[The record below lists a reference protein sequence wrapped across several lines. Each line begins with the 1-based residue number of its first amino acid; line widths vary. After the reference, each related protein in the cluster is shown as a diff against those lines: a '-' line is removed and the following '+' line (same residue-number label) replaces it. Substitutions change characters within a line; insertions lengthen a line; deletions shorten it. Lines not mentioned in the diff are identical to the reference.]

1 MKIKKKNL
9 LGIIN
14 KNVLL
19 DIHYAYSSDKINV
32 FSRGLF
38 PAWYRNN
45 KYYSIILYFVLL
57 IRKFFSFSNLQF
69 PNKKVPVLFLAY
81 TNNQREAISLI
92 KNKRNDSEIFGDD
105 KFGDFTFPV
114 YKSYILSLTYYKEI
128 SNLYKDS
135 TNYLRLSMSFAFHE
149 YWLTYG
155 HFIML
160 VNFFKNADVKV
171 AVVANDQYLRT
182 RLIAYVCDFICI
194 KSVYIQHAS
203 VSLDFPRLIFN
214 FALLEGRDSLDK
226 YLKIG
231 KIDSVVF
238 LLGSSK
244 EPILDEICT
253 KERVY
258 NIGICFGLIDDVLK
272 VETLILEV
280 LKLYDCGNIFLRPHP
295 RESREDFI
303 HEMLSK
309 YNIGFSDSKI
319 EQTSKFFKK
328 VECIIA
334 SESNI
339 HLEAV
344 LQNIHSIYYQLTENE
359 RQKYD
364 VYGFISAKLIIDY
377 TDVHLLKEILF
388 KLKKKKPNVR
398 SNARYYNDTI
408 GTEFEGQSDILYN
421 EVISYIKTENTN
433 FIDKTFNVENINGVK
448 VYSLR

>member
-1 MKIKKKNL
+1 MKIKKNNL
-9 LGIIN
+9 LGIID
-14 KNVLL
+14 KTVLL

-57 IRKFFSFSNLQF
+57 IRKFFSFRNLQF
-69 PNKKVPVLFLAY
+69 PSRKAPVLFLAY
-81 TNNQREAISLI
+81 TDNQRDAISLI

-114 YKSYILSLTYYKEI
+114 YKSYILSLPYFNEI
-128 SNLYKDS
+128 FKIYKDS

-160 VNFFKNADVKV
+160 VNFFKNADVE
-171 AVVANDQYLRT
+171 VVVLANDQYLRT
-182 RLIAYVCDFICI
+182 RLIPYVCDFIGI

-214 FALLEGRDSLDK
+214 YALLEGRDSLDK
-226 YLKIG
+226 YFKIG
-231 KIDSVVF
+231 KIDSEVF

-244 EPILDEICT
+244 EPKSGEICT
-253 KERVY
+253 KDRVY

-272 VETLILEV
+272 VDKLIQEV
-280 LKLYDCGNIFLRPHP
+280 LKSYDCSNIFLRPHP

-309 YNIGFSDSKI
+309 YNIRFSDSKN
-319 EQTSKFFKK
+319 EKTSKFFKK

-344 LQNIHSIYYQLTENE
+344 LQNIYSIYYQLTENDM
-359 RQKYD
+359 QKYD
-364 VYGFISAKLIIDY
+364 VYGFLSAKLISNF
-377 TDVHLLKEILF
+377 TDINLLREVLLK
-388 KLKKKKPNVR
+388 LKNNKPNVR
-398 SNARYYNDTI
+398 HLAQYYNETI
-408 GTEFEGQSDILYN
+408 GTKFEGQSDVLYD
-421 EVISYIKTENTN
+421 EVISYIKSGYCDY
-433 FIDKTFNVENINGVK
+433 IDKTFNVENVNGVK

>member
-1 MKIKKKNL
+1 MKIKKNNL
-9 LGIIN
+9 IRIIN

-19 DIHYAYSSDKINV
+19 DIHYAYSSEKINI

-38 PAWYRNN
+38 PIWYRNN

-57 IRKFFSFSNLQF
+57 VRKFFSFRNFQF
-69 PNKKVPVLFLAY
+69 TTKKVPVLFLAY

-92 KNKRNDSEIFGDD
+92 KKKRNDSEIFGDYG
-105 KFGDFTFPV
+105 FGDFSFPI
-114 YKSYILSLTYYKEI
+114 YKSYILSLPYYKEI
-128 SNLYKDS
+128 SNLYKYS
-135 TNYLRLSMSFAFHE
+135 ANYLRLSFSFAFHE

-160 VNFFKNADVKV
+160 VNFFKNADVEV
-171 AVVANDQYLRT
+171 VVVANDQYLRT
-182 RLIAYVCDFICI
+182 RLIPYVCDFIGI

-214 FALLEGRDSLDK
+214 YALLEGRDSLDK

-231 KIDSVVF
+231 KIDSEVF

-244 EPILDEICT
+244 EPKSDEICT

-272 VETLILEV
+272 VEKLIQEV
-280 LKLYDCGNIFLRPHP
+280 LKSYDCGNIFLRPHP
-295 RESREDFI
+295 REGRVAFVQN
-303 HEMLSK
+303 MLSK
-309 YNIGFSDSKI
+309 YNIGFSDSKN
-319 EQTSKFFKK
+319 EETSKFFKK

-344 LQNIHSIYYQLTENE
+344 LQNIYSIYYQLTEND

-364 VYGFISAKLIIDY
+364 VYGFLSAKLIVDF
-377 TDVHLLKEILF
+377 TDINLLKEILF
-388 KLKKKKPNVR
+388 KLKKEKPNVR

-408 GTEFEGQSDILYN
+408 GTKFEGQSVVLYD
-421 EVISYIKTENTN
+421 EVISYIKTENTD
-433 FIDKTFNVENINGVK
+433 FINKTFNIEDINGVK

>member
-1 MKIKKKNL
+1 MKIQRKNI
-9 LGIIN
+9 LGIID
-14 KNVLL
+14 KHALL
-19 DIHYAYSSDKINV
+19 DIHYAYSSEKANL
-32 FSRGLF
+32 FTRGLF
-38 PAWYRNN
+38 PAWYRNS

-69 PNKKVPVLFLAY
+69 PTRKVPVLFLAY
-81 TNNQREAISLI
+81 TNNQREVISLI

-114 YKSYILSLTYYKEI
+114 YKSYILSLPYLNEI
-128 SNLYKDS
+128 LKIYKDS

-160 VNFFKNADVKV
+160 VNFFKKSDVEV
-171 AVVANDQYLRT
+171 VVVANDQYLRT
-182 RLIAYVCDFICI
+182 RLVPYVCDFIGI

-214 FALLEGRDSLDK
+214 YALLEGRDSLDK

-244 EPILDEICT
+244 EPKLDEICT
-253 KERVY
+253 KDRVC
-258 NIGICFGLIDDVLK
+258 NIGICFGLIDDVSE
-272 VETLILEV
+272 VEELIQEV
-280 LKLYDCGNIFLRPHP
+280 LVSFDSSNIFLRPHP

-303 HEMLSK
+303 HEMISK
-309 YNIGFSDSKI
+309 YNIGFSDSKN
-319 EQTSKFFKK
+319 EETSKFFKK

-344 LQNIHSIYYQLTENE
+344 LQNIYSIYYQLTEND

-364 VYGFISAKLIIDY
+364 VYGFLATKLINDFSEIN
-377 TDVHLLKEILF
+377 LLRKILF
-388 KLKKKKPNVR
+388 ELRENKPNVR

-408 GTEFEGQSDILYN
+408 GTKFEGQSAVLYD
-421 EVISYIKTENTN
+421 EVISYIKTENTY
-433 FIDKTFNVENINGVK
+433 FIDKTFNIEEINGVK
-448 VYSLR
+448 VYTLR

>member
-1 MKIKKKNL
+1 MEIQRKNL

-19 DIHYAYSSDKINV
+19 DIHYAYSSEKINV

-45 KYYSIILYFVLL
+45 MYYSIILYFVLL
-57 IRKFFSFSNLQF
+57 TRKFFSFSNFKF

-114 YKSYILSLTYYKEI
+114 YKSYILSLPYLNEI
-128 SNLYKDS
+128 LKIYKDS

-160 VNFFKNADVKV
+160 VNFFKKSDVEIV
-171 AVVANDQYLRT
+171 VVANDQYLRT
-182 RLIAYVCDFICI
+182 RLVPYVCDFIGI

-214 FALLEGRDSLDK
+214 YALLEGRDSLDK

-244 EPILDEICT
+244 EPKSDEICT
-253 KERVY
+253 KDRVY
-258 NIGICFGLIDDVLK
+258 NIGICFGLIDDVSK
-272 VETLILEV
+272 VETLIQEV
-280 LKLYDCGNIFLRPHP
+280 LKSYDCGNIFLRPHP
-295 RESREDFI
+295 RESRVAFVQN
-303 HEMLSK
+303 MLSK
-309 YNIGFSDSKI
+309 YNIGFSDSQN
-319 EQTSKFFKK
+319 EETSKFFKK

-344 LQNIHSIYYQLTENE
+344 LQNIYSIYYQLTEND

-364 VYGFISAKLIIDY
+364 VYDFLSAKLISDF
-377 TDVHLLKEILF
+377 TDINLLREILF
-388 KLKKKKPNVR
+388 KLKKEKPNVR
-398 SNARYYNDTI
+398 NNARYYNDTI
-408 GTEFEGQSDILYN
+408 GTKFEGQSAVLYD
-421 EVISYIKTENTN
+421 EVISYIKTQNPD

-448 VYSLR
+448 VYSLG

>member
-1 MKIKKKNL
+1 MKILRKNIL
-9 LGIIN
+9 PIIN

-19 DIHYAYSSDKINV
+19 DIHYAYSSEKANL
-32 FSRGLF
+32 FYRGLF

-69 PNKKVPVLFLAY
+69 PNKNVPVLFLAY

-114 YKSYILSLTYYKEI
+114 YKSYILSLPYFNEI
-128 SNLYKDS
+128 LKIYKDS

-160 VNFFKNADVKV
+160 VNFFKNSNVEIV
-171 AVVANDQYLRT
+171 VVANDQYLRT
-182 RLIAYVCDFICI
+182 RLVPYVCDFIGI

-214 FALLEGRDSLDK
+214 YALLEGRDSLDK

-231 KIDSVVF
+231 KIDSEVF

-244 EPILDEICT
+244 EPELNEMCT
-253 KERVY
+253 KGRVY
-258 NIGICFGLIDDVLK
+258 NIGICFGLVDDVAK
-272 VETLILEV
+272 VETLIQEV
-280 LKLYDCGNIFLRPHP
+280 LKSYDCSNIFLRPHP
-295 RESREDFI
+295 RESREAFL
-303 HEMLSK
+303 HGMLSK
-309 YNIGFSDSKI
+309 YNIGFSDSKN
-319 EQTSKFFKK
+319 ESTSKFFKK

-344 LQNIHSIYYQLTENE
+344 LQNIYSIYYQLTEND

-364 VYGFISAKLIIDY
+364 AYGFLSAKLISDF
-377 TDVHLLKEILF
+377 TDINLLREILF
-388 KLKKKKPNVR
+388 KLKKEKPNVR
-398 SNARYYNDTI
+398 NNARYYNDTI
-408 GTEFEGQSDILYN
+408 GTKFEGQSAVLYD
-421 EVISYIKTENTN
+421 EVISYIKTQNTD

-448 VYSLR
+448 VYSLG

>member
-1 MKIKKKNL
+1 MKIQRKNI
-9 LGIIN
+9 LGIID
-14 KNVLL
+14 KHALL
-19 DIHYAYSSDKINV
+19 DIHYAYSSEKANL
-32 FSRGLF
+32 FTRGLF
-38 PAWYRNN
+38 PAWYRNS

-69 PNKKVPVLFLAY
+69 PTRKVPVLFLAY
-81 TNNQREAISLI
+81 TNNQREVISLI

-114 YKSYILSLTYYKEI
+114 YKSYILSFPYFNEI
-128 SNLYKDS
+128 LKIYKDS

-160 VNFFKNADVKV
+160 VNFFKKSDVEV
-171 AVVANDQYLRT
+171 VVVANDQYLRT
-182 RLIAYVCDFICI
+182 RLVPYVCDFIGI

-214 FALLEGRDSLDK
+214 YALLEGRDSLDK

-244 EPILDEICT
+244 EPKSDEICT
-253 KERVY
+253 KDRVY
-258 NIGICFGLIDDVLK
+258 NIGICFGLIDDVSK
-272 VETLILEV
+272 VETLIQEV
-280 LKLYDCGNIFLRPHP
+280 LKSYDCGNIFLRPHP
-295 RESREDFI
+295 RESRVAFVQN
-303 HEMLSK
+303 MLSK
-309 YNIGFSDSKI
+309 YNIGFSDSQN
-319 EQTSKFFKK
+319 EETSKFFKK

-339 HLEAV
+339 HLEAIS
-344 LQNIHSIYYQLTENE
+344 QNIYAIYYHLTEND

-364 VYGFISAKLIIDY
+364 VYGFLSAKLISNF
-377 TDVHLLKEILF
+377 TDINLLREVLLK
-388 KLKKKKPNVR
+388 LKNNKPNVR
-398 SNARYYNDTI
+398 HLAQYYNETI
-408 GTEFEGQSDILYN
+408 GTKFEGKSAVLYD
-421 EVISYIKTENTN
+421 EVISCIKTENTY
-433 FIDKTFNVENINGVK
+433 FIDKTFNIEEINGVK
-448 VYSLR
+448 VYTLR

>member
-1 MKIKKKNL
+1 MKIKKRSI
-9 LGIIN
+9 LGVITN
-14 KNVLL
+14 DVLL
-19 DIHYAYSSDKINV
+19 DIHHAFSSVKINI

-57 IRKFFSFSNLQF
+57 IRKFFSFRNFQF
-69 PNKKVPVLFLAY
+69 PSKKVPVLFLAY

-105 KFGDFTFPV
+105 KFGNFSFPI
-114 YKSYILSLTYYKEI
+114 YKSYILSLPYFNEVLKIYR
-128 SNLYKDS
+128 DS

-155 HFIML
+155 YFIML

-171 AVVANDQYLRT
+171 VVVANDQYLRT
-182 RLIAYVCDFICI
+182 RIIPYVCDFIGI

-214 FALLEGRDSLDK
+214 YTLLEGRDSLDK

-231 KIDSVVF
+231 KIDSEVF

-244 EPILDEICT
+244 EPELNEICT
-253 KERVY
+253 KSRVY
-258 NIGICFGLIDDVLK
+258 NIGICFGLIDDVSK
-272 VETLILEV
+272 VEKLIQEV
-280 LKLYDCGNIFLRPHP
+280 LKSYDCSNIFLRPHP
-295 RESREDFI
+295 RESRVAFVQN
-303 HEMLSK
+303 MLSK
-309 YNIGFSDSKI
+309 YNIGFSDS
-319 EQTSKFFKK
+319 ENVQTSKFFKK

-344 LQNIHSIYYQLTENE
+344 LQNIYSIYYQLTEND

-364 VYGFISAKLIIDY
+364 IYGFLSAKLISNF
-377 TDVHLLKEILF
+377 TDINLLREVLLS
-388 KLKKKKPNVR
+388 LKSNKPNVR
-398 SNARYYNDTI
+398 HLAQYYNETI
-408 GTEFEGQSDILYN
+408 GTKFEGKSDVLYD
-421 EVISYIKTENTN
+421 EVISYIKTGNCEY
-433 FIDKTFNVENINGVK
+433 IDKTFNLENINGVK

>member
-171 AVVANDQYLRT
+171 AIVANDQYLRT
-182 RLIAYVCDFICI
+182 RLIPYVCDFICI

-231 KIDSVVF
+231 KIDSEVF

-244 EPILDEICT
+244 EPELDEICT
-253 KERVY
+253 KDRVY
-258 NIGICFGLIDDVLK
+258 NIGICFGLIDDISK
-272 VETLILEV
+272 VEKLIQEV
-280 LKLYDCGNIFLRPHP
+280 LVSFDCSNIFLRPHP
-295 RESREDFI
+295 RESREAFL
-303 HEMLSK
+303 HEMISK
-309 YNIGFSDSKI
+309 YNIGFSDSKN
-319 EQTSKFFKK
+319 EQVSIFFNK

-344 LQNIHSIYYQLTENE
+344 LQNIYSIYHQLTEND

-364 VYGFISAKLIIDY
+364 VYGFLSAKLINDF
-377 TDVHLLKEILF
+377 TDINLLREILF
-388 KLKKKKPNVR
+388 KLKKEKPNVR

-408 GTEFEGQSDILYN
+408 GTKFEGKSDVLYD
-421 EVISYIKTENTN
+421 EVISYIKTGNCEY
-433 FIDKTFNVENINGVK
+433 IDKTFNLENINGVK
-448 VYSLR
+448 VYSLG